1 MSEAIFV
8 QSTMEGEPK
17 MNTVDMEECQIASDT
32 AVFNA

>member
-1 MSEAIFV
+1 
-8 QSTMEGEPK
+8 MEGEPK